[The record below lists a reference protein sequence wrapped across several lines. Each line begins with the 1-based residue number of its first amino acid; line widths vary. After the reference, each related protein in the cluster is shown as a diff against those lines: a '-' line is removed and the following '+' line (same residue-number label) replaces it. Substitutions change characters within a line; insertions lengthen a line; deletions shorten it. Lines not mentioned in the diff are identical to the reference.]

1 MSSLI
6 KAALCAASLASLSDA
21 APANLKSTVQ
31 SRWEECPTG
40 TWYSQCGQIA
50 GCFDYDP
57 CINPPQSSTVQARW
71 EECPT
76 GTRYSACGGTK
87 GCFNYDPCV
96 NPSQP
101 APPQPPPTT
110 LPACSTDP
118 VNPNRILP
126 TTYWPINPNSPDQTY
141 GAEPAVHVKN
151 DTSAADGV
159 VQQQVLVFEGVDAAA
174 KKCSV
179 GWFLKMQEDTIFEVE
194 GGGYVRITQLDGL
207 ARGQAP
213 AYSSA
218 AAAERADAATTM
230 PAMGGWDDKTAYM
243 GMTSGMMQEV
253 ACSDV
258 LAFRAYLDPVNDG
271 EVYMEPSDSV
281 GIAVTYTC

>member
-6 KAALCAASLASLSDA
+6 KATLCAASLVSLSNA

-57 CINPPQSSTVQARW
+57 CIIPSQPSTVQARW

-76 GTRYSACGGTK
+76 GTWYSACGSIK

-101 APPQPPPTT
+101 PTPQPPPTT

-118 VNPNRILP
+118 KNPTRILP

-141 GAEPAVHVKN
+141 AAEGAVHVKN

-159 VQQQVLVFEGVDAAA
+159 VQQVLVFEGVDAGA

-179 GWFLKMQEDTIFEVE
+179 GWFLKMQEDTVFEVE
-194 GGGYVRITQLDGL
+194 GDGYVRITQLDGL

-213 AYSSA
+213 TYSSA
-218 AAAERADAATTM
+218 IAAEKAGAATTM
-230 PAMGGWDDKTAYM
+230 PAMGGWDDKSAYM

-258 LAFRAYLDPVNDG
+258 LAFRAYLDPINDG
-271 EVYMEPSDSV
+271 EVYMEPSGSV
-281 GIAVTYTC
+281 GIAVAYTC

>member
-6 KAALCAASLASLSDA
+6 RATLCAASLVSLSNA

-57 CINPPQSSTVQARW
+57 CINP
-71 EECPT
+71 
-76 GTRYSACGGTK
+76 
-87 GCFNYDPCV
+87 
-96 NPSQP
+96 SQP
-101 APPQPPPTT
+101 STPQPPPTA
-110 LPACSTDP
+110 LPTCSTDP
-118 VNPNRILP
+118 KNPTRILP

-141 GAEPAVHVKN
+141 AAEGTVHVRN

-159 VQQQVLVFEGVDAAA
+159 VQQVLIFEGVDAGA

-179 GWFLKMQEDTIFEVE
+179 GWFLKMQEDTVFEVE
-194 GGGYVRITQLDGL
+194 GDGYVRITQLDGL

-213 AYSSA
+213 TYSSA
-218 AAAERADAATTM
+218 IAAEKAGAATTM
-230 PAMGGWDDKTAYM
+230 PAMGGWDDKSAYM

-258 LAFRAYLDPVNDG
+258 LAFRAYLDPINDG
-271 EVYMEPSDSV
+271 EVYMEPSDIV